1 MTQYWKK
8 WRSSKKWYAYA
19 TSPTA
24 SILSAKRGR
33 RARTWLTSIASKV
46 TPAEAGADG
55 RGGADIFFLSFKS
68 CINIIIFVSTKIIT
82 GSVLLIGLVDSFWLR
97 RRGDHAVVDYNGCR
111 DAMRRDSWWRWLES
125 RTGRQLRAI
134 LFKAWRTYNT
144 SYYLYHHLLSLVFSS
159 LHFPE
164 HISIAAVWPTYLFGA
179 QVFDIFPTTHWN
191 ATTVR
196 SSI

>member
-1 MTQYWKK
+1 M
-8 WRSSKKWYAYA
+8 AVVV
-19 TSPTA
+19 
-24 SILSAKRGR
+24 
-33 RARTWLTSIASKV
+33 LTS
-46 TPAEAGADG
+46 
-55 RGGADIFFLSFKS
+55 FFS
-68 CINIIIFVSTKIIT
+68 VS
-82 GSVLLIGLVDSFWLR
+82 SLVLLFLFNKNNHRFCLIGLVDSFWLR

-196 SSI
+196 SSIYTSVSDCRVTFFSKSNLYCTIIIFALTSGTDICDPSLK